1 MTALALR
8 EGITGYPEQ
17 GWRNM
22 VLFSILFHVVIF
34 GAILFVPGSFPTRA
48 IRGVVYEVNLVE
60 LGQDRAPK
68 SGQGKLAPSE
78 KAKEKVPASKKVE
91 PVKRIAPPKQQE
103 KALVIA
109 KKTVQK
115 EALKKPPEVTPS
127 KRIEEAVS
135 KIEKKVAAEQKDH
148 LKKALSEIEKKVDSE
163 NRDQDSEAISR
174 LQGRVS
180 APGRE
185 GSGSAGGGVTGKIM
199 EIYIMQVTERI
210 RQNWS
215 YPATLASE
223 QDKDLEAVFVLRVNN
238 EGKILTSWFDK
249 KSSNALFDQS
259 VMKAI
264 ERADPLPPFP
274 PSYHRSEEEFEI
286 TFNLREMLE

>member
-1 MTALALR
+1 MTALALN
-8 EGITGYPEQ
+8 EGTMNPLEH
-17 GWRNM
+17 GWGKM
-22 VLFSILFHVVIF
+22 VAVSILFHVILFAAV
-34 GAILFVPGSFPTRA
+34 LFVPGSMPTRA

-60 LGQDRAPK
+60 MGGERSAK
-68 SGQGKLAPSE
+68 SGKSAAPQSE
-78 KAKEKVPASKKVE
+78 KSKEKVSLSKKAE

-115 EALKKPPEVTPS
+115 EELKKKPEIPPS

-135 KIEKKVAAEQKDH
+135 KIQRKVAAEQKDH
-148 LKKALSEIEKKVDSE
+148 LQKALSEIEKKVDSE
-163 NRDQDSEAISR
+163 NQDRVSEAISR

-185 GSGSAGGGVTGKIM
+185 GSGAAAGGVTGKIM

-210 RQNWS
+210 RENWS

-223 QDKDLEAVFVLRVNN
+223 QNKDLEAVFVLRVNK
-238 EGKILTSWFDK
+238 EGKILMSWFDK
-249 KSSNALFDQS
+249 KSSNGLFDQS
-259 VMKAI
+259 VAKAI
-264 ERADPLPPFP
+264 ERSDPLPPFP

>member
-1 MTALALR
+1 MTALALN
-8 EGITGYPEQ
+8 EGTMGPPEQ
-17 GWRNM
+17 RWGKM
-22 VLFSILFHVVIF
+22 VVFSILFHVVIF
-34 GAILFVPGSFPTRA
+34 AAVLFVPGSMPTRA
-48 IRGVVYEVNLVE
+48 IQGVVYEVNLVE
-60 LGQDRAPK
+60 MGRDRSPK
-68 SGQGKLAPSE
+68 SGKGTVPPSE
-78 KAKEKVPASKKVE
+78 KPQEKVSVSKKAE

-115 EALKKPPEVTPS
+115 EEVKKKPEIPPS

-135 KIEKKVAAEQKDH
+135 KIQKKVAAEQKDH
-148 LKKALSEIEKKVDSE
+148 LQKALSEIEKKVDSE
-163 NRDQDSEAISR
+163 NQDRVSEAISR

-185 GSGSAGGGVTGKIM
+185 AVGPAGGGVTGKIM

-210 RQNWS
+210 RENWS

-223 QDKDLEAVFVLRVNN
+223 RDKDLEAVFVLRVNN
-238 EGKILTSWFDK
+238 GGKILMSWFDK

-259 VMKAI
+259 VEKAI
-264 ERADPLPPFP
+264 ERSDPLPPFP
-274 PSYHRSEEEFEI
+274 PSYHQSEEEFEI
-286 TFNLREMLE
+286 TFNLREMLQ

>member
-1 MTALALR
+1 MTALALN
-8 EGITGYPEQ
+8 EGNLGPLEQ
-17 GWRNM
+17 RWGKM
-22 VLFSILFHVVIF
+22 VGFSILFHVVIF
-34 GAILFVPGSFPTRA
+34 AAVLFVPGSMPTRA

-60 LGQDRAPK
+60 MGQDRSPR
-68 SGQGKLAPSE
+68 SGKGTVPPE
-78 KAKEKVPASKKVE
+78 KPQEKVSVSKMAE

-115 EALKKPPEVTPS
+115 EEVKKKPEVPPS

-135 KIEKKVAAEQKDH
+135 KIQKKVATEQKDH
-148 LKKALSEIEKKVDSE
+148 LKKALTEIEKKVESGSQ
-163 NRDQDSEAISR
+163 DQVSEAISR
-174 LQGRVS
+174 IQGRVS

-185 GSGSAGGGVTGKIM
+185 GVGPVGGGVAGKIM
-199 EIYIMQVTERI
+199 EIYIMQVSERI
-210 RQNWS
+210 RENWS

-223 QDKDLEAVFVLRVNN
+223 RDKDLEAVFILRVNK
-238 EGKILTSWFDK
+238 EGKILMSWFDK

-264 ERADPLPPFP
+264 ERSDPLPPFP
-274 PSYHRSEEEFEI
+274 PGYHRFEEELEI
-286 TFNLREMLE
+286 AFNLKEMLE

>member
-1 MTALALR
+1 MTALALN
-8 EGITGYPEQ
+8 EGMMGPPEQ
-17 GWRNM
+17 GWGKM
-22 VLFSILFHVVIF
+22 VVFSILFHVVIF
-34 GAILFVPGSFPTRA
+34 AAVLFVPGSMPTRA
-48 IRGVVYEVNLVE
+48 IQGVVYEVNLVE
-60 LGQDRAPK
+60 MGRDRSPK
-68 SGQGKLAPSE
+68 SGKGKVPPSE
-78 KAKEKVPASKKVE
+78 KPQEKVSVSKKAE

-115 EALKKPPEVTPS
+115 EELKKKPEIPPS

-135 KIEKKVAAEQKDH
+135 KMQKKVAAEQKDH
-148 LKKALSEIEKKVDSE
+148 LQKALSEIEKKVDGE
-163 NRDQDSEAISR
+163 NQDRVSEAISR

-180 APGRE
+180 APGQE
-185 GSGSAGGGVTGKIM
+185 GSGPPGGGVTGKIM
-199 EIYIMQVTERI
+199 DIYIMQVTARI
-210 RQNWS
+210 RENWS

-238 EGKILTSWFDK
+238 EGKILMSWFDK

-259 VMKAI
+259 VEKAI
-264 ERADPLPPFP
+264 ERSDPLPAFP